1 MQRTHFQIWQMEKKS
16 WRVVTNFLY
25 FLRTIVRRHDN
36 LSASYSF
43 HPAQNGKIF
52 QHRLIYFIHTNTMN
66 PFSKLTNGEK
76 AMKNRYKFFM
86 LFAKNTASPWQ
97 LFSVIFIPSGSERK
111 DFSTQ
116 TNWFY
121 SYQCNEPIFKV
132 DNWGKSHELSLRTF
146 NTFAINCASPWQ
158 PFSVIFIQ
166 SGSEQKDFSTQTDTF
181 YSYQCNVPIFK
192 VDKMGKSL
200 EKSLQNFY
208 SFAKNCAWP
217 WQLFSVIFIPS
228 GSEWKDFSTQTDLF
242 YSYQCNEPIFKV
254 DNWGKSHEKSLQTFN
269 TFWKNRASPWQLFCV
284 TFIPSGTEGKA
295 FQHKLIHF
303 IHNNAMYP
311 FLKLT
316 KLGKSHEKSLQ
327 TFYSFAINS
336 SSPNYNF

>member
-1 MQRTHFQIWQMEKKS
+1 MEKKS
-16 WRVVTNFLY
+16 WIVVTNFLY

-43 HPAQNGKIF
+43 HSAQNGKIF

-66 PFSKLTNGEK
+66 PFSKLTIGEK
-76 AMKNRYKFFM
+76 AMKNRYKFFI
-86 LFAKNTASPWQ
+86 LFAKNSASPWQ

-116 TNWFY
+116 INWFY

-132 DNWGKSHELSLRTF
+132 DNWGKSHELSLQTF

-166 SGSEQKDFSTQTDTF
+166 SGSEQKNFSIQTDTF

-192 VDKMGKSL
+192 VDKVGKSL
-200 EKSLQNFY
+200 EKSLQNFH
-208 SFAKNCAWP
+208 SFAKNCASP

-228 GSEWKDFSTQTDLF
+228 GSERKDFSTQTDLF
-242 YSYQCNEPIFKV
+242 YSYQCNDPFSKLTIGEKV
-254 DNWGKSHEKSLQTFN
+254 M
-269 TFWKNRASPWQLFCV
+269 KNRYKLLILFGKIVRHPWQLFCV
-284 TFIPSGTEGKA
+284 IFIPSGAEEKNFSTQTDTFYSWQCNVPIFKVD
-295 FQHKLIHF
+295 K
-303 IHNNAMYP
+303 M
-311 FLKLT
+311 
-316 KLGKSHEKSLQ
+316 GKSREKSLQ

-336 SSPNYNF
+336 SSPNYDF